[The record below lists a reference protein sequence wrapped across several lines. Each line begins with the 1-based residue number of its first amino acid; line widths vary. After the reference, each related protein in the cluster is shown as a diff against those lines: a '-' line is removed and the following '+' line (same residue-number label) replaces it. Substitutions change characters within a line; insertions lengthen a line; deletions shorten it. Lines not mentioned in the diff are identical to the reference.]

1 MQFNIRTLLAIMV
14 VVSVFCGIVF
24 AAPPVVAIPILIGL
38 LWITPSLWI
47 NGIIYGRGGWRPFF
61 IGGTIAGFGPHLGAL
76 YYTVMVAVQL
86 LDSGAWTE
94 LSEGNRLTTLMVAA
108 VFLFPGLFAL
118 LGGLIGVWTW
128 WMLQPAKTTPKLDD
142 RATGAPTAED
152 YLIVSGRL
160 TAERTVHG
168 P

>member
-24 AAPPVVAIPILIGL
+24 AAPPVVATPILIGI

-47 NGIIYGRGGWRPFF
+47 NGVIYGRGAWRPFF
-61 IGGTIAGFGPHLGAL
+61 IGGIMAGLGPHLGAV

-86 LDSGAWTE
+86 LDSNGWTE
-94 LSEGNRLTTLMVAA
+94 LFEGDRMTNLMIAA
-108 VFLFPGLFAL
+108 IFLFPGVFAL
-118 LGGLIGVWTW
+118 LGGLTGVWTW
-128 WMLQPAKTTPKLDD
+128 WMLQPARTTPKSDD
-142 RATGAPTAED
+142 RANGAPTAED
-152 YLIVSGRL
+152 YVIVSGRL
-160 TAERTVHG
+160 TAERAVHG